1 MAWCPADRNSAQAP
15 RLERALLLVALLRL
29 ALALPLVV
37 RASPV
42 ERSQVLR
49 AVAAPS

>member
-1 MAWCPADRNSAQAP
+1 
-15 RLERALLLVALLRL
+15 LLLVALLRL

-37 RASPV
+37 LVWLAG
-42 ERSQVLR
+42 RSQVLR